1 MGGYPEGVAA
11 GVELYAEGLRGSAD
25 LYVDVVDVV
34 LAVAE
39 SDGGLVVGA
48 DGGALGGGFG
58 RGVAV
63 AGDAD
68 GVWVGELDEQNK

>member
-11 GVELYAEGLRGSAD
+11 GVELDAEGLGGGAD

-58 RGVAV
+58 GGVAV

-68 GVWVGELDEQNK
+68 GVGVGELDEQNK